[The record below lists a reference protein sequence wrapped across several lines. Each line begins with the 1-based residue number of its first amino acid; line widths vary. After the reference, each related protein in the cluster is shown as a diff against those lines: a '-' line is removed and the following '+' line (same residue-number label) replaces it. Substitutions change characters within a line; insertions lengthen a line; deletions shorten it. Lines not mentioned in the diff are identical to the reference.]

1 MVIMHDNSSQKNGP
15 FMQQRKAV
23 RLLSPFI
30 FSMIIGALYAALI
43 FNEKALIYINKILP
57 SMDGPDLYQYLPVVF
72 PAFVY
77 SYAVQRKHM
86 IWIEN
91 LCFSC
96 IQAVI
101 AVLSFAAC
109 LLVIMVMM

>member
-1 MVIMHDNSSQKNGP
+1 MYDNSSQKNGP

-23 RLLSPFI
+23 RLISPFI
-30 FSMIIGALYAALI
+30 FSVIIGAIYAALI
-43 FNEKALIYINKILP
+43 VNETALIYINKILP
-57 SMDGPDLYQYLPVVF
+57 STDGPDLYQYLQVVL

-77 SYAVQRKHM
+77 SYARQRKHM

-91 LCFSC
+91 LSFSC

-101 AVLSFAAC
+101 AVLSFAVC
-109 LLVIMVMM
+109 LLVVMVMM

>member
-1 MVIMHDNSSQKNGP
+1 MYDNSSQKNGP

-23 RLLSPFI
+23 RLISPFI
-30 FSMIIGALYAALI
+30 FSMIIGAIYAALI
-43 FNEKALIYINKILP
+43 VNETALIYINKILP
-57 SMDGPDLYQYLPVVF
+57 STDGPDLYQYLQVVL

-77 SYAVQRKHM
+77 SYARQRKHM

-91 LCFSC
+91 LSFSC

-101 AVLSFAAC
+101 AVLSFAVC
-109 LLVIMVMM
+109 LLVVMVMM